1 MRVTVRLDVDGN
13 VVLIILPLARVIMM
27 AFATAHFVVRQ
38 CLIGVRVTA
47 APPKFTTPYLS
58 LLSVEVLHEP
68 A

>member
-13 VVLIILPLARVIMM
+13 AVLVILPLARVIMM
-27 AFATAHFVVRQ
+27 AFAPAHFVVRQ

-47 APPKFTTPYLS
+47 APPKFTTPYLP
-58 LLSVEVLHEP
+58 LLSVEVLHES